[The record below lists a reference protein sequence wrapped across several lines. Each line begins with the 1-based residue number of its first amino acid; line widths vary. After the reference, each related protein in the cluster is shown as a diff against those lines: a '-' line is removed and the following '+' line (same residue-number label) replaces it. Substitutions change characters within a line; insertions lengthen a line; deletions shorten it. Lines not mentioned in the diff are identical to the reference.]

1 LSITAIHFIG
11 SDNVPNL
18 KDIESITR
26 PEKGPRA
33 NEKFVSLDT
42 IDYRHVAVPHLQ
54 FPAAKTD

>member
-1 LSITAIHFIG
+1 MAVHCIG
-11 SDNVPNL
+11 SDNVPKF
-18 KDIESITR
+18 KDIESVSR

-42 IDYRHVAVPHLQ
+42 IDYRQVAVPQLQ